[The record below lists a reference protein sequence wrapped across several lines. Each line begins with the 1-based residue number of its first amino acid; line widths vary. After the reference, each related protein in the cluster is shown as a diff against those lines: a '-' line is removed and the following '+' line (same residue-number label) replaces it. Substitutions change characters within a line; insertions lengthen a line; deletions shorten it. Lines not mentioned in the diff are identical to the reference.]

1 MSKYINFLPVKIFS
15 TIDISF
21 PMKNKLNILLKINE
35 KILKIMP
42 IISYMSD
49 ALSCYYARRGGSRL
63 LCPF

>member
-49 ALSCYYARRGGSRL
+49 A
-63 LCPF
+63 